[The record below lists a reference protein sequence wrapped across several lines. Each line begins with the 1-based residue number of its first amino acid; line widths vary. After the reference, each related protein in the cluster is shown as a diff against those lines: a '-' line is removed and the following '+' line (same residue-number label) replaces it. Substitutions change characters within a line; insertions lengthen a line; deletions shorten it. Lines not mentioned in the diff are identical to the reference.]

1 MIQALKDFPTWGYQ
15 LSIYMVL
22 FNIFMIAMMRRFKLT
37 IREGKEGEGEAFGE
51 KTVMALQNSFN
62 KIFYSSI
69 GMIATVFVVFLIY
82 FIVKLS

>member
-15 LSIYMVL
+15 LTGYATLFCVL
-22 FNIFMIAMMRRFKLT
+22 AIIMMKNFKQMIKK
-37 IREGKEGEGEAFGE
+37 GKEGEAEAFGE

-69 GMIATVFVVFLIY
+69 GIIAFIIVIYVIY
-82 FIVKLS
+82 FIIKLK